1 MTMPVQV
8 ALVAAAEENTELR
21 SPLMGRFTATVAIGA
36 VVQGGSQLGL
46 LRQLRNAYPVVVPEG
61 VVGRVVAIVRPGYDA
76 CYGECVVTV
85 APFEG
90 AAGAVTSLEAGQ
102 AAAVAVAAPL
112 DGQFY
117 LRPSPDAPPFVTPG
131 QRVEPGATI
140 GLIEVMKFYYPVRY
154 EGSEPFTAGD
164 YLLPNASPVS
174 AGQGLI
180 ARA

>member
-21 SPLMGRFTATVAIGA
+21 SPLMGRFTATVAVGA
-36 VVQGGSQLGL
+36 IVQGGSQLGL
-46 LRQLRNAYPVVVPEG
+46 LRQLRNAYPVVAPEG
-61 VVGRVVAIVRPGYDA
+61 VAGRVVSIVRPSYDA

>member
-1 MTMPVQV
+1 MTMPLQV
-8 ALVAAAEENTELR
+8 ALAAAAEENTELR

-36 VVQGGSQLGL
+36 IVQGGSQLGL

-61 VVGRVVAIVRPGYDA
+61 VAGRVIAVVRPGYDA
-76 CYGECVVTV
+76 CYGECVVTL

-90 AAGAVTSLEAGQ
+90 TGAELASQDESRS
-102 AAAVAVAAPL
+102 AAVAVAAPL

-154 EGSEPFTAGD
+154 EGTEAFTAGD

-174 AGQGLI
+174 AGQGLL
-180 ARA
+180 ARS

>member
-8 ALVAAAEENTELR
+8 ALVAAKEEQTELR
-21 SPLMGRFTATVAIGA
+21 SPLMGRFTAAVAVGTL
-36 VVQGGSQLGL
+36 VQGGTLLGHI
-46 LRQLRNAYPVVVPEG
+46 RQLRNAYPIVAPDG
-61 VVGRVVAIVRPGYDA
+61 ITGRVVSIVRPGYDA
-76 CYGECVVTV
+76 CYGQAVVTIAAFDAGVV
-85 APFEG
+85 AAASAGDG
-90 AAGAVTSLEAGQ
+90 AI
-102 AAAVAVAAPL
+102 AAVAVAAPL

-117 LRPSPDAPPFVTPG
+117 LRPSPEAPPFVTPG

-154 EGSEPFTAGD
+154 EGTDSFVAGD
-164 YLLPNASPVS
+164 YMLPNASPVS

>member
-21 SPLMGRFTATVAIGA
+21 SPLIGRFTATVAVGA
-36 VVQGGSQLGL
+36 IVQAGTQLGL

-61 VVGRVVAIVRPGYDA
+61 VSGRVVAVVRPGYDA
-76 CYGECVVTV
+76 CYGQCVVTV
-85 APFEG
+85 APCVG
-90 AAGAVTSLEAGQ
+90 AAGAVASLAVGP

-117 LRPSPDAPPFVTPG
+117 LRPTPEAPPFVEPG

-140 GLIEVMKFYYPVRY
+140 GLIEVMKFFYPVRY
-154 EGSEPFTAGD
+154 EGTEAFTAGD

-180 ARA
+180 ARG

>member
-1 MTMPVQV
+1 MLQESM
-8 ALVAAAEENTELR
+8 A
-21 SPLMGRFTATVAIGA
+21 
-36 VVQGGSQLGL
+36 GL
-46 LRQLRNAYPVVVPEG
+46 LDGGVDHEVDEGGGRLRRFVLVIDGCHGGADD
-61 VVGRVVAIVRPGYDA
+61 VAG
-76 CYGECVVTV
+76 
-85 APFEG
+85 
-90 AAGAVTSLEAGQ
+90 LEF
-102 AAAVAVAAPL
+102 APL

-154 EGSEPFTAGD
+154 EGTEPFTAGD

>member
-1 MTMPVQV
+1 MTLPLQV
-8 ALVAAAEENTELR
+8 ALVAATEDGTELR
-21 SPLMGRFTATVAIGA
+21 APLMGRFTATVTVGA
-36 VVQGGSQLGL
+36 LVQPGTQLGL

-61 VVGRVVAIVRPGYDA
+61 VTGRVVRLVRPGYDA
-76 CYGECVVTV
+76 CYGQCIVAV

-90 AAGAVTSLEAGQ
+90 AAADAAAAQESK

-164 YLLPNASPVS
+164 YLLPHASPVS
-174 AGQGLI
+174 AGQGLL

>member
-1 MTMPVQV
+1 MSLPAQV
-8 ALVAAAEENTELR
+8 ALPLATQEGTELR
-21 SPLMGRFTATVAIGA
+21 APLMGRFTASVAVGA
-36 VVQGGSQLGL
+36 LVQPGRQLGL

-61 VVGRVVAIVRPGYDA
+61 VSGRVVRLVRPGHDA
-76 CYGECVVTV
+76 CYGECIVAL

-90 AAGAVTSLEAGQ
+90 AAETSASSGASA

-117 LRPSPDAPPFVTPG
+117 LRPSPDAPPFIEAG

-154 EGSEPFTAGD
+154 EGSEAFTAGD
-164 YLLPNASPVS
+164 YLLPNASPVT
-174 AGQGLI
+174 AGQGLL